1 MADKFD
7 FDLEVNPIETGPK
20 NQIKET
26 GVSADSV
33 HFSAQTPELVKAQSI
48 DTEISK
54 AKNQAPE
61 TKKPET
67 ENLETENPETEN
79 SSILSDDLI
88 NNMADSIS
96 EESLENPVLADE
108 VNEDIAVSENNAGPE
123 NTAISEK
130 HAISENDEVSE
141 DKNHIL
147 DEVLKENNYEE
158 PVEDSA
164 LVTASDST
172 SNSASEPNAE
182 PTSETTHESTTE
194 STSGSASA
202 TTHESTSDSAA
213 ESPEA
218 NVEVETPT
226 KKEKTKAQKIFLYLL
241 VALIAAGIALF
252 IYFFFFANVSAST
265 FSKIFHK
272 ISGSDIEFQQFVT
285 GDALNTKGESQI
297 QQADLRV
304 SLSRG
309 STENSAAV
317 HATLNFTMKGDNSPI
332 LLGLE
337 GILAQDGKIYLKLD
351 HLKDSLTAVLKGSG
365 KEIDSEMQKSLDDFA
380 MEIENKWQRI
390 DAEEVIAG
398 ASSAM
403 GFALPKVLQ
412 SSIAGTLSCVTQNV
426 GKTLDQQS
434 DLMAKLYRDNE
445 FANFTELNSEE
456 SARYAKLSGDLG
468 KLYRITFN
476 DNKLSR
482 FLEAANKASQNTEI
496 SKCLS
501 NAYSLAPN
509 SYEEEEQGVLKD
521 KTIKDYDKYIQEI
534 KSTANAVV
542 GIDTFTG
549 DIKGLIFATPNQKN
563 PKELDQTHAV
573 VRFKDSKK
581 KEIKTPAEST
591 PIFDSLSKILKLD
604 QFEEIM
610 KKTPLQ
616 NPLQNTTD
624 AEKLLKDANLI

>member
-20 NQIKET
+20 NQIKEA
-26 GVSADSV
+26 GVNANSMHFNAQASEPAKTQSV
-33 HFSAQTPELVKAQSI
+33 

-54 AKNQAPE
+54 
-61 TKKPET
+61 T
-67 ENLETENPETEN
+67 E
-79 SSILSDDLI
+79 SSSVLSDDLI

-96 EESLENPVLADE
+96 EESVENPILAAE
-108 VNEDIAVSENNAGPE
+108 VAEDVATSENTE
-123 NTAISEK
+123 
-130 HAISENDEVSE
+130 ISENKD
-141 DKNHIL
+141 HIL
-147 DEVLKENNYEE
+147 DEVLKENDYEE
-158 PVEDSA
+158 PTEDTTVTTSSSSA
-164 LVTASDST
+164 SSASEFVPDSASDSAYDST
-172 SNSASEPNAE
+172 HESISDSASEN
-182 PTSETTHESTTE
+182 T
-194 STSGSASA
+194 
-202 TTHESTSDSAA
+202 
-213 ESPEA
+213 EA
-218 NVEVETPT
+218 NTEAETPA
-226 KKEKTKAQKIFLYLL
+226 KKEKTKAQKIFLHLL
-241 VALIAAGIALF
+241 AALIAAGIALF
-252 IYFFFFANVSAST
+252 VYFFFFANVSAST

-272 ISGSDIEFQQFVT
+272 VSGSDIEFQQFVT

-337 GILAQDGKIYLKLD
+337 GILAEDGKIYLKLD
-351 HLKDSLTAVLKGSG
+351 HLKDSLTAVLKGSS

-390 DAEEVIAG
+390 DADEVIAG
-398 ASSAM
+398 VGSAL
-403 GFALPKVLQ
+403 GFTLPKVLQ
-412 SSIAGTLSCVTQNV
+412 NGIAGTLSCVTQNI

-434 DLMAKLYRDNE
+434 DLMAKLYRDNQ
-445 FANFTELNSEE
+445 FANFTELSSEE
-456 SARYAKLSGDLG
+456 SVSYAKLSGDLG

-521 KTIKDYDKYIQEI
+521 KTIKDYDKYVQEI

-549 DIKGLIFATPNQKN
+549 DIKGLIFATPNQNN

-616 NPLQNTTD
+616 NPLQGTTD

>member
-20 NQIKET
+20 NQNKET
-26 GVSADSV
+26 GVSANSV
-33 HFSAQTPELVKAQSI
+33 HFNAQASEPAKTQSV
-48 DTEISK
+48 DTEIPK
-54 AKNQAPE
+54 
-61 TKKPET
+61 T
-67 ENLETENPETEN
+67 E
-79 SSILSDDLI
+79 SSSVLSDDLI

-96 EESLENPVLADE
+96 EESVENPILAAE
-108 VNEDIAVSENNAGPE
+108 VTEDIAASGNFAASENFEDSEKVAASESVEDSEGIEASEKIEASKNTDTSE
-123 NTAISEK
+123 NTE
-130 HAISENDEVSE
+130 ISENKD
-141 DKNHIL
+141 HIL

-158 PVEDSA
+158 PTEDIATTASSSSAFSASEFVPDSA
-164 LVTASDST
+164 SDSASDST
-172 SNSASEPNAE
+172 HESISDSASEN
-182 PTSETTHESTTE
+182 T
-194 STSGSASA
+194 
-202 TTHESTSDSAA
+202 
-213 ESPEA
+213 EA
-218 NVEVETPT
+218 NTEAEAPA
-226 KKEKTKAQKIFLYLL
+226 KKEKTKAQKIFLHLL
-241 VALIAAGIALF
+241 AALVAAGIALF
-252 IYFFFFANVSAST
+252 VYFFFFANVSAST

-272 ISGSDIEFQQFVT
+272 VSGSDIEFQQFIT
-285 GDALNTKGESQI
+285 GDSLNTKGESQI

-337 GILAQDGKIYLKLD
+337 GILAEDGKIYLKLD

-398 ASSAM
+398 FSGAL
-403 GFALPKVLQ
+403 GFTLPKVLQ
-412 SSIAGTLSCVTQNV
+412 NGIAGTLSCVTQNI
-426 GKTLDQQS
+426 GKTHNQQS
-434 DLMAKLYRDNE
+434 ELMTKLYRDNE

-456 SARYAKLSGDLG
+456 SASYAKLSGDLG

-534 KSTANAVV
+534 KSTVNIFV

-549 DIKGLIFATPNQKN
+549 DIKGLIFATPGQKN
-563 PKELDQTHAV
+563 SKELDQTYAV

-591 PIFDSLSKILKLD
+591 PIFDSLGKILKLD
-604 QFEEIM
+604 QFEEIL

-616 NPLQNTTD
+616 NPLQGTTD

>member
-20 NQIKET
+20 NQNKET
-26 GVSADSV
+26 GVSANSV
-33 HFSAQTPELVKAQSI
+33 HFNAQTSEPAKTQSV

-54 AKNQAPE
+54 
-61 TKKPET
+61 T
-67 ENLETENPETEN
+67 E
-79 SSILSDDLI
+79 SSSVLSDDLI

-96 EESLENPVLADE
+96 EESSENPILAAE
-108 VNEDIAVSENNAGPE
+108 IAEDIAASENAAASESVEDSEGIEASEKIEASKNTDTSE
-123 NTAISEK
+123 NTE
-130 HAISENDEVSE
+130 ISENKD
-141 DKNHIL
+141 HIL

-158 PVEDSA
+158 STEDTTVTTSSSSVFSA
-164 LVTASDST
+164 SEFVPDSASDSASDSPHE
-172 SNSASEPNAE
+172 SNSDTASEN
-182 PTSETTHESTTE
+182 T
-194 STSGSASA
+194 
-202 TTHESTSDSAA
+202 
-213 ESPEA
+213 EA
-218 NVEVETPT
+218 NTEVETPA
-226 KKEKTKAQKIFLYLL
+226 KKEKTKAQKIFLHLL
-241 VALIAAGIALF
+241 AVLVAAGIALF
-252 IYFFFFANVSAST
+252 VYFFFFANVSAST

-272 ISGSDIEFQQFVT
+272 VSGSDIEFQQFIT

-398 ASSAM
+398 FSGAL
-403 GFALPKVLQ
+403 GFTLPKVLQ
-412 SSIAGTLSCVTQNV
+412 NSIAGTLSCVTQNI

-434 DLMAKLYRDNE
+434 DLMAKLYRDNQ
-445 FANFTELNSEE
+445 FVNFTELSSEE
-456 SARYAKLSGDLG
+456 SASYAKLSGDLG

-521 KTIKDYDKYIQEI
+521 KTIKDYDKYVQEI

-549 DIKGLIFATPNQKN
+549 DIKGLIFATPNQNN

-616 NPLQNTTD
+616 NPLQGTTD
-624 AEKLLKDANLI
+624 AEKLLKSANLI

>member
-26 GVSADSV
+26 GVSANSV
-33 HFSAQTPELVKAQSI
+33 HFSAQVPES
-48 DTEISK
+48 TE
-54 AKNQAPE
+54 
-61 TKKPET
+61 KPNLNT
-67 ENLETENPETEN
+67 EKLETEN
-79 SSILSDDLI
+79 SSVLSDDLI

-96 EESLENPVLADE
+96 KKSSENPILAAE
-108 VNEDIAVSENNAGPE
+108 VAEDFTASENVEDSEVIKDSGKTNTSE
-123 NTAISEK
+123 NTEI
-130 HAISENDEVSE
+130 SE
-141 DKNHIL
+141 DKDHIL

-158 PVEDSA
+158 LVEDSA
-164 LVTASDST
+164 PVAV
-172 SNSASEPNAE
+172 SEFV
-182 PTSETTHESTTE
+182 SEKL
-194 STSGSASA
+194 SG
-202 TTHESTSDSAA
+202 STSDSASA
-213 ESPEA
+213 FTPSSASDSASDSTHESISDSASENTEA
-218 NVEVETPT
+218 NTEAETPA
-226 KKEKTKAQKIFLYLL
+226 KKEKTKAQKIFLHLL
-241 VALIAAGIALF
+241 AVLVAAGIALF
-252 IYFFFFANVSAST
+252 VYFFFFANVSAST

-272 ISGSDIEFQQFVT
+272 VSGSDIEFQQFVT

-398 ASSAM
+398 FSSAL
-403 GFALPKVLQ
+403 GFTLPKVLQ
-412 SSIAGTLSCVTQNV
+412 NGIAGTLSCVTQNI
-426 GKTLDQQS
+426 GKTHNQQS
-434 DLMAKLYRDNE
+434 ELMAKLYRDNE
-445 FANFTELNSEE
+445 FANFTELSSEE
-456 SARYAKLSGDLG
+456 SASYAKLSGDLG

-521 KTIKDYDKYIQEI
+521 KTIKDYDKYVQEI

-563 PKELDQTHAV
+563 SKELDQTHAV

-604 QFEEIM
+604 QFEEIL

-616 NPLQNTTD
+616 NPLQGTTD

>member
-20 NQIKET
+20 NQNKET
-26 GVSADSV
+26 GVSANSV
-33 HFSAQTPELVKAQSI
+33 HFNAQTSEPAKTQSV

-54 AKNQAPE
+54 
-61 TKKPET
+61 T
-67 ENLETENPETEN
+67 E
-79 SSILSDDLI
+79 SSSVLSDDLI

-96 EESLENPVLADE
+96 EESVENPILAAE
-108 VNEDIAVSENNAGPE
+108 
-123 NTAISEK
+123 
-130 HAISENDEVSE
+130 ISENKD
-141 DKNHIL
+141 HIL

-164 LVTASDST
+164 LDAISDST
-172 SNSASEPNAE
+172 SERPSG
-182 PTSETTHESTTE
+182 
-194 STSGSASA
+194 STSD
-202 TTHESTSDSAA
+202 STSDSASDSA
-213 ESPEA
+213 SDSTHESISDSASENTEA
-218 NVEVETPT
+218 NAEAETPA
-226 KKEKTKAQKIFLYLL
+226 KKEKTKAQKIFLHLL
-241 VALIAAGIALF
+241 AALVAAGIALF
-252 IYFFFFANVSAST
+252 VYFFFFANVSAST

-272 ISGSDIEFQQFVT
+272 VSGSDIEFQQFIT
-285 GDALNTKGESQI
+285 GDSLNTKGESQI

-337 GILAQDGKIYLKLD
+337 GILAEDGKIYFKLD

-365 KEIDSEMQKSLDDFA
+365 KEINSEMQKSLDDFA

-398 ASSAM
+398 VSSTL
-403 GFALPKVLQ
+403 GFTLPKVLQ
-412 SSIAGTLSCVTQNV
+412 NGIAGTLSCVTQNI
-426 GKTLDQQS
+426 GKTHNQQS
-434 DLMAKLYRDNE
+434 EFMTKLYRDNE

-456 SARYAKLSGDLG
+456 SASYVKLSSDLG
-468 KLYRITFN
+468 KLYRVTFN

-482 FLEAANKASQNTEI
+482 FLEATNKASQNTEI

-534 KSTANAVV
+534 KSTVNIFV

-563 PKELDQTHAV
+563 SKELDQTHAV
-573 VRFKDSKK
+573 MRFKDSKK
-581 KEIKTPAEST
+581 KEIKVPAEST
-591 PIFDSLSKILKLD
+591 PILNSLSKILKLD

-616 NPLQNTTD
+616 NPLQSTTD

>member
-20 NQIKET
+20 NQNKET
-26 GVSADSV
+26 GVSANSV
-33 HFSAQTPELVKAQSI
+33 HFNTQASEPAKTQGLS
-48 DTEISK
+48 TE
-54 AKNQAPE
+54 A
-61 TKKPET
+61 
-67 ENLETENPETEN
+67 LETENSN
-79 SSILSDDLI
+79 VLSDDLI

-96 EESLENPVLADE
+96 DESSENPVLADE
-108 VNEDIAVSENNAGPE
+108 VAEDIAASKNIAESENVE
-123 NTAISEK
+123 DSEK
-130 HAISENDEVSE
+130 VAASEGIESSGKTDAAESTEMSE
-141 DKNHIL
+141 KKDHIL
-147 DEVLKENNYEE
+147 DEVLRENSYEE
-158 PVEDSA
+158 PVEDTTTTASSSSA
-164 LVTASDST
+164 SSASEFIPDSASDSASDST
-172 SNSASEPNAE
+172 HESNSDPDSENAE
-182 PTSETTHESTTE
+182 
-194 STSGSASA
+194 
-202 TTHESTSDSAA
+202 
-213 ESPEA
+213 A
-218 NVEVETPT
+218 NTEVETPA
-226 KKEKTKAQKIFLYLL
+226 KKEKTKVQKFFLSILA
-241 VALIAAGIALF
+241 ALIAAGIALF

-272 ISGSDIEFQQFVT
+272 VSGSDIEFQQFVT
-285 GDALNTKGESQI
+285 GDALNTKGKSQI
-297 QQADLRV
+297 QQADIRV

-380 MEIENKWQRI
+380 IEIENKWQRI

-398 ASSAM
+398 VGSAM

-445 FANFTELNSEE
+445 FANFTELSSEE
-456 SARYAKLSGDLG
+456 SASYAKLSGNLG

-501 NAYSLAPN
+501 NAYALSPS

-604 QFEEIM
+604 QFEEIL

-616 NPLQNTTD
+616 NPLQGTTD

>member
-1 MADKFD
+1 MRKGSMADKFD

-20 NQIKET
+20 NQNKET
-26 GVSADSV
+26 GVSANSV
-33 HFSAQTPELVKAQSI
+33 HFNAQTSEPAKTQSV

-54 AKNQAPE
+54 
-61 TKKPET
+61 T
-67 ENLETENPETEN
+67 E
-79 SSILSDDLI
+79 SSSVLSDDLI

-96 EESLENPVLADE
+96 EESVENPILAAE
-108 VNEDIAVSENNAGPE
+108 ITEDVAASENIE
-123 NTAISEK
+123 DSESIEASGK
-130 HAISENDEVSE
+130 TDTSESAETSENKD
-141 DKNHIL
+141 HIL

-164 LVTASDST
+164 PVAISESASGSIFNFVSEPNT
-172 SNSASEPNAE
+172 ESASE
-182 PTSETTHESTTE
+182 STP
-194 STSGSASA
+194 
-202 TTHESTSDSAA
+202 ESTSDSAS
-213 ESPEA
+213 ENSEA
-218 NVEVETPT
+218 NTEVETPA
-226 KKEKTKAQKIFLYLL
+226 KKEKTKAQKIFLRLL
-241 VALIAAGIALF
+241 AALIAAGIALF

-272 ISGSDIEFQQFVT
+272 VSGSDIEFQQFVT
-285 GDALNTKGESQI
+285 GDALNTEDESQI
-297 QQADLRV
+297 QQAELRV

-398 ASSAM
+398 VGSAL
-403 GFALPKVLQ
+403 GFTLPKVLQ
-412 SSIAGTLSCVTQNV
+412 NGIAGTLSCVTQNI

-434 DLMAKLYRDNE
+434 DLMAKIYRDNE

-456 SARYAKLSGDLG
+456 SASYAKLSGDLG
-468 KLYRITFN
+468 KLYRVTFN

-482 FLEAANKASQNTEI
+482 FLEAANKSSQNTEI

-509 SYEEEEQGVLKD
+509 SYEEEDQGVLKD

-534 KSTANAVV
+534 KETANAVV

-573 VRFKDSKK
+573 VRFKDAKK

-616 NPLQNTTD
+616 NPLQGTTD

>member
-20 NQIKET
+20 NQTKEA
-26 GVSADSV
+26 GISANSV
-33 HFSAQTPELVKAQSI
+33 HLSAQTTEPVKAQSV

-54 AKNQAPE
+54 
-61 TKKPET
+61 T
-67 ENLETENPETEN
+67 E
-79 SSILSDDLI
+79 SSSVLSDDLI
-88 NNMADSIS
+88 NSMADSIS
-96 EESLENPVLADE
+96 EESSENPILAAE
-108 VNEDIAVSENNAGPE
+108 ITEDVAVSENVEGAENVEGTEGIEASEKNEASGKIEASE
-123 NTAISEK
+123 NTDTSKNTE
-130 HAISENDEVSE
+130 ISENKD
-141 DKNHIL
+141 HIL
-147 DEVLKENNYEE
+147 DEVLKEDNYEE
-158 PVEDSA
+158 PTEETV
-164 LVTASDST
+164 VTAGFESISGSTPEAAST
-172 SNSASEPNAE
+172 SEA
-182 PTSETTHESTTE
+182 TYE
-194 STSGSASA
+194 STSESASG
-202 TTHESTSDSAA
+202 TTPESSSDSIT
-213 ESPEA
+213 ENPEENTEA
-218 NVEVETPT
+218 DTPT
-226 KKEKTKAQKIFLYLL
+226 KKEKTKAQKIFLHLL
-241 VALIAAGIALF
+241 ATLIAAGIALF

-272 ISGSDIEFQQFVT
+272 VSGSDIEFQQFVT
-285 GDALNTKGESQI
+285 GDSLNTKGESQI

-365 KEIDSEMQKSLDDFA
+365 KEIDPEMQKSLDDFA

-390 DAEEVIAG
+390 DADEVIAG
-398 ASSAM
+398 VGSAL
-403 GFALPKVLQ
+403 GFTLPKVLQ
-412 SSIAGTLSCVTQNV
+412 NSIAGTLSCVTQNI

-434 DLMAKLYRDNE
+434 DLMAKLYRDNQ
-445 FANFTELNSEE
+445 FVNFTELSSEE
-456 SARYAKLSGDLG
+456 SVSYAKLSGDLG

-534 KSTANAVV
+534 KSTVNIFV

-549 DIKGLIFATPNQKN
+549 DIKGLIFTTPNQKN
-563 PKELDQTHAV
+563 SKELDQTHAV
-573 VRFKDSKK
+573 MRFKDSKK

-616 NPLQNTTD
+616 NPLQGTTD

>member
-20 NQIKET
+20 NQNKET
-26 GVSADSV
+26 GVSANSV
-33 HFSAQTPELVKAQSI
+33 HFNAQASESAKTQSV
-48 DTEISK
+48 DTEIPK
-54 AKNQAPE
+54 
-61 TKKPET
+61 T
-67 ENLETENPETEN
+67 E
-79 SSILSDDLI
+79 SSSVLSDDLI

-96 EESLENPVLADE
+96 EESVENPILAAE
-108 VNEDIAVSENNAGPE
+108 ITEDVAASENIE
-123 NTAISEK
+123 DSESIEASGK
-130 HAISENDEVSE
+130 TDTSESAETSENKD
-141 DKNHIL
+141 HIL

-164 LVTASDST
+164 PVAISESASGSIFNFVSEPNT
-172 SNSASEPNAE
+172 ESASE
-182 PTSETTHESTTE
+182 STP
-194 STSGSASA
+194 
-202 TTHESTSDSAA
+202 ESTSDSAS
-213 ESPEA
+213 ENSEA
-218 NVEVETPT
+218 NTEVETPA
-226 KKEKTKAQKIFLYLL
+226 KKEKTKAQKIFLRLL
-241 VALIAAGIALF
+241 AALIAAGIALF

-272 ISGSDIEFQQFVT
+272 VSGSDIEFQQFVT
-285 GDALNTKGESQI
+285 GDSLNTKGESQI

-390 DAEEVIAG
+390 DADEVIAG
-398 ASSAM
+398 VGSTL
-403 GFALPKVLQ
+403 GFTLPKVLQ
-412 SSIAGTLSCVTQNV
+412 NGIAGTLSCVTQNI

-456 SARYAKLSGDLG
+456 SVSYAKLSGDLG

-509 SYEEEEQGVLKD
+509 SYEEEEQGVLRD

-616 NPLQNTTD
+616 SPLQNTTD
-624 AEKLLKDANLI
+624 TEKLLKGANLFY

>member
-20 NQIKET
+20 NQNKET
-26 GVSADSV
+26 GVSANSV
-33 HFSAQTPELVKAQSI
+33 HFNIQASEPAKTQGLS
-48 DTEISK
+48 TE
-54 AKNQAPE
+54 ALG
-61 TKKPET
+61 T
-67 ENLETENPETEN
+67 EKSNV
-79 SSILSDDLI
+79 LSDDLI
-88 NNMADSIS
+88 NNMADSIA

-108 VNEDIAVSENNAGPE
+108 VNEDIAVFENNAGSE

-164 LVTASDST
+164 SVTVSDST

-182 PTSETTHESTTE
+182 PTSETTHESATE
-194 STSGSASA
+194 SN
-202 TTHESTSDSAA
+202 SDSAS
-213 ESPEA
+213 ENSEA
-218 NVEVETPT
+218 NAEVETPA
-226 KKEKTKAQKIFLYLL
+226 KKEKTKAQKIFLHLL
-241 VALIAAGIALF
+241 AALIAAGIALF

-272 ISGSDIEFQQFVT
+272 VSGSDIEFQQFIT
-285 GDALNTKGESQI
+285 GDSLNTKGESQI

-337 GILAQDGKIYLKLD
+337 GILAEDGKIYLKLD

-390 DAEEVIAG
+390 DADEVIAG
-398 ASSAM
+398 VSSTL
-403 GFALPKVLQ
+403 GFTLPKVLQ
-412 SSIAGTLSCVTQNV
+412 SSIAGTLSCVTQNI
-426 GKTLDQQS
+426 GKTHNQQS

-445 FANFTELNSEE
+445 FANFTELSSEE
-456 SARYAKLSGDLG
+456 SASYAKLSGDLG
-468 KLYRITFN
+468 KLYRVTFN

-534 KSTANAVV
+534 KSTVNVFV

-549 DIKGLIFATPNQKN
+549 DIKGLIFTTPGQKN
-563 PKELDQTHAV
+563 SKELDQTHAV
-573 VRFKDSKK
+573 MRFKDSKK
-581 KEIKTPAEST
+581 KEIKVPAEST

-624 AEKLLKDANLI
+624 AEKLLKSANLI

>member
-20 NQIKET
+20 NQTKEA
-26 GVSADSV
+26 GISANSV
-33 HFSAQTPELVKAQSI
+33 HLSAQTTEPVKAQSV

-54 AKNQAPE
+54 
-61 TKKPET
+61 T
-67 ENLETENPETEN
+67 E
-79 SSILSDDLI
+79 SSSVLSDDLI
-88 NNMADSIS
+88 NSMADSIS
-96 EESLENPVLADE
+96 EESSENPILAAE
-108 VNEDIAVSENNAGPE
+108 ITEDVAVSENVEGAENVEGTEGIEASEKNEASGKIEASE
-123 NTAISEK
+123 NTDTSKNTE
-130 HAISENDEVSE
+130 ISENKD
-141 DKNHIL
+141 HIL
-147 DEVLKENNYEE
+147 DEVLKEDNYEE
-158 PVEDSA
+158 PTEETV
-164 LVTASDST
+164 VTAGFESISGST
-172 SNSASEPNAE
+172 PEAAS
-182 PTSETTHESTTE
+182 TSETTYE
-194 STSGSASA
+194 STSESASG
-202 TTHESTSDSAA
+202 TTPESSSDSIT
-213 ESPEA
+213 ENPEENTEA
-218 NVEVETPT
+218 DTPT
-226 KKEKTKAQKIFLYLL
+226 KKEKTKAQKIFLHLL
-241 VALIAAGIALF
+241 ATLIAAGIALF
-252 IYFFFFANVSAST
+252 IYFFFFANVSAGT

-285 GDALNTKGESQI
+285 GDALNTEDESQI
-297 QQADLRV
+297 QQAELRV

-398 ASSAM
+398 VGSAL
-403 GFALPKVLQ
+403 GFTLPKVLQ
-412 SSIAGTLSCVTQNV
+412 NGIAGTLSCVTQNI

-434 DLMAKLYRDNE
+434 DLMAKIYRDNE
-445 FANFTELNSEE
+445 FANFTELSKEE
-456 SARYAKLSGDLG
+456 SVSYAKLSGDLG

-521 KTIKDYDKYIQEI
+521 KTIKDYDKYVQEI

-573 VRFKDSKK
+573 VRFKDAKK

-616 NPLQNTTD
+616 NPLQGTTD

>member
-20 NQIKET
+20 NQIKES
-26 GVSADSV
+26 GVSANSV
-33 HFSAQTPELVKAQSI
+33 HFSTQTAESAKTQSV

-54 AKNQAPE
+54 
-61 TKKPET
+61 
-67 ENLETENPETEN
+67 TEN

-96 EESLENPVLADE
+96 EESVENPIL
-108 VNEDIAVSENNAGPE
+108 
-123 NTAISEK
+123 TAE
-130 HAISENDEVSE
+130 ISENKD
-141 DKNHIL
+141 HIF
-147 DEVLKENNYEE
+147 DEVLRENNYEE

-164 LVTASDST
+164 LDAISDST
-172 SNSASEPNAE
+172 SEGL
-182 PTSETTHESTTE
+182 
-194 STSGSASA
+194 SGSISD
-202 TTHESTSDSAA
+202 STSDSASDSA
-213 ESPEA
+213 SDSTHESNYDSASENTEA
-218 NVEVETPT
+218 NAEVETPA
-226 KKEKTKAQKIFLYLL
+226 KKEKTKAQKIFLHLL
-241 VALIAAGIALF
+241 AALIAAGVALF

-285 GDALNTKGESQI
+285 GDALNTKGESKI

-390 DAEEVIAG
+390 DAEEVVAG
-398 ASSAM
+398 VGSAL
-403 GFALPKVLQ
+403 GFTLPKVLQ
-412 SSIAGTLSCVTQNV
+412 NGIAGTLSCVTQNI

-434 DLMAKLYRDNE
+434 DIMAKLYRDNE
-445 FANFTELNSEE
+445 FANFTELSKEE
-456 SARYAKLSGDLG
+456 SVSYAKFSGDLG

-534 KSTANAVV
+534 KSTVNVFV

-549 DIKGLIFATPNQKN
+549 DIKGLIFATPSQKN
-563 PKELDQTHAV
+563 SKELDQTHAV

>member
-26 GVSADSV
+26 GVSANSV
-33 HFSAQTPELVKAQSI
+33 HFSTQTTESAKTQSV

-54 AKNQAPE
+54 
-61 TKKPET
+61 T
-67 ENLETENPETEN
+67 E
-79 SSILSDDLI
+79 SSSVLSDDLI

-96 EESLENPVLADE
+96 EESSENSILAAE
-108 VNEDIAVSENNAGPE
+108 VAEDIEDSENIA
-123 NTAISEK
+123 A
-130 HAISENDEVSE
+130 SENVEDSENIAAPESIEVSE
-141 DKNHIL
+141 KTDTSENTEISEDKDHIL

-164 LVTASDST
+164 PVTISDSVSERLSGSTSYSAAEFAPSSASDS
-172 SNSASEPNAE
+172 SPDS
-182 PTSETTHESTTE
+182 
-194 STSGSASA
+194 
-202 TTHESTSDSAA
+202 THESTSDSAS
-213 ESPEA
+213 ENTEA
-218 NVEVETPT
+218 DTDVETPA
-226 KKEKTKAQKIFLYLL
+226 KKEKTKTQKILL
-241 VALIAAGIALF
+241 RLLAALIAAGVALF

-272 ISGSDIEFQQFVT
+272 VSGSDIEFQQFVT
-285 GDALNTKGESQI
+285 GDTLNTKGESQI

-337 GILAQDGKIYLKLD
+337 GILAEDGKIYLKLD
-351 HLKDSLTAVLKGSG
+351 HLKDSLTAVLKGSS

-398 ASSAM
+398 VGSTL
-403 GFALPKVLQ
+403 GFTLPKVLQ
-412 SSIAGTLSCVTQNV
+412 NGIAGTLSCVTQNI

-434 DLMAKLYRDNE
+434 DLMAKLYRENE
-445 FANFTELNSEE
+445 FANFTELSSEE
-456 SARYAKLSGDLG
+456 SASYAKLSGDLG

-549 DIKGLIFATPNQKN
+549 DIKGLIFATPSQKN
-563 PKELDQTHAV
+563 SKELDRTHAV

-581 KEIKTPAEST
+581 KEIKVPAEST

-624 AEKLLKDANLI
+624 AEKLLKNANLI

>member
-1 MADKFD
+1 MSKLNLITRKGSMADKFD

-26 GVSADSV
+26 GVSANSV
-33 HFSAQTPELVKAQSI
+33 HFSAQTTESVKAQSV

-54 AKNQAPE
+54 
-61 TKKPET
+61 T
-67 ENLETENPETEN
+67 E
-79 SSILSDDLI
+79 SSSVLSDDLI

-96 EESLENPVLADE
+96 EESVENPILAAE
-108 VNEDIAVSENNAGPE
+108 ITEDIVVSENVEGAEGIEVSEKIEASE
-123 NTAISEK
+123 NTDTSENTE
-130 HAISENDEVSE
+130 ISENKD
-141 DKNHIL
+141 HIL

-158 PVEDSA
+158 PVEDPAPVAISDSA
-164 LVTASDST
+164 SESISNSNSDFTPGSASDSASDST
-172 SNSASEPNAE
+172 HESNSDPASED
-182 PTSETTHESTTE
+182 T
-194 STSGSASA
+194 
-202 TTHESTSDSAA
+202 
-213 ESPEA
+213 EA
-218 NVEVETPT
+218 NAEVETPV
-226 KKEKTKAQKIFLYLL
+226 KKEKTKAQKIFLHLL
-241 VALIAAGIALF
+241 AALIAAGIALF

-272 ISGSDIEFQQFVT
+272 VSGSDIEFQQFVT

-351 HLKDSLTAVLKGSG
+351 HLKDSLTAVLKGSR

-380 MEIENKWQRI
+380 IEIENKWQRI

-445 FANFTELNSEE
+445 FANFTELSSEE
-456 SARYAKLSGDLG
+456 SASYAKLSGDLG

-482 FLEAANKASQNTEI
+482 FLEATNKASQNTEI

-501 NAYSLAPN
+501 NAYALSPN

-534 KSTANAVV
+534 KETANAVV

-549 DIKGLIFATPNQKN
+549 DIKGLIFATPSQKN
-563 PKELDQTHAV
+563 SKELDQTHAV

-591 PIFDSLSKILKLD
+591 PIFDSLSKILKFD

-624 AEKLLKDANLI
+624 AEKLLKGANLI

>member
-20 NQIKET
+20 NQTKEA
-26 GVSADSV
+26 GISANSV
-33 HFSAQTPELVKAQSI
+33 HLSAQTTEPVKAQSV

-54 AKNQAPE
+54 
-61 TKKPET
+61 T
-67 ENLETENPETEN
+67 E
-79 SSILSDDLI
+79 SSSVLSDDLI
-88 NNMADSIS
+88 NSMADSIS
-96 EESLENPVLADE
+96 EESSENPILAAE
-108 VNEDIAVSENNAGPE
+108 VTEDIAASGNFAASENFE
-123 NTAISEK
+123 DSEK
-130 HAISENDEVSE
+130 VAASEGIEVFGKIEVSE
-141 DKNHIL
+141 DIEASEKTNTSENAEISEDKDYIL

-158 PVEDSA
+158 SVEDPAPVAISEPA
-164 LVTASDST
+164 SEGVSEFASSSASDPASKTT
-172 SNSASEPNAE
+172 S
-182 PTSETTHESTTE
+182 ESTTE
-194 STSGSASA
+194 SKPDSASENA
-202 TTHESTSDSAA
+202 
-213 ESPEA
+213 EA
-218 NVEVETPT
+218 NAKVETPA
-226 KKEKTKAQKIFLYLL
+226 KKEKTKAQKIFLHLL
-241 VALIAAGIALF
+241 AALIAAGIALF

-272 ISGSDIEFQQFVT
+272 VSGSDIEFQQFVT

-390 DAEEVIAG
+390 DAEEIIAG
-398 ASSAM
+398 VGSAL
-403 GFALPKVLQ
+403 GFTLPKVLQ
-412 SSIAGTLSCVTQNV
+412 NGIADTLSCVTQNI

-445 FANFTELNSEE
+445 FANFTELSSEE
-456 SARYAKLSGDLG
+456 SASYAKLSGGLG

-521 KTIKDYDKYIQEI
+521 KTVKDYDKYVQEI
-534 KSTANAVV
+534 KGTANAVV

-563 PKELDQTHAV
+563 LKELDQTHAV

-604 QFEEIM
+604 QFEEIL

>member
-20 NQIKET
+20 NQNKET
-26 GVSADSV
+26 GVSANSV
-33 HFSAQTPELVKAQSI
+33 HFNTQASEPAKTQGLS
-48 DTEISK
+48 TE
-54 AKNQAPE
+54 ALG
-61 TKKPET
+61 T
-67 ENLETENPETEN
+67 EKSNV
-79 SSILSDDLI
+79 LSDDLI
-88 NNMADSIS
+88 NNMADSIA

-108 VNEDIAVSENNAGPE
+108 VNEDIAVFENNAGSE

-164 LVTASDST
+164 SVTVSDST

-194 STSGSASA
+194 SNSNSASEN
-202 TTHESTSDSAA
+202 T
-213 ESPEA
+213 EA
-218 NVEVETPT
+218 NADVETPA
-226 KKEKTKAQKIFLYLL
+226 KKGKTKAQKIFLRLL
-241 VALIAAGIALF
+241 AALIAAGIALF

-265 FSKIFHK
+265 FSKIFYK
-272 ISGSDIEFQQFVT
+272 VSGSDIEFQQFVT
-285 GDALNTKGESQI
+285 GDALNTKGESKI

-380 MEIENKWQRI
+380 IEIENKWQRI

-398 ASSAM
+398 VGSAM

-445 FANFTELNSEE
+445 FANFTELSSEE
-456 SARYAKLSGDLG
+456 SASYAKLSGNLG

-501 NAYSLAPN
+501 NAYALSPS

-521 KTIKDYDKYIQEI
+521 KTIKDYDKYVQEI

-549 DIKGLIFATPNQKN
+549 DIKGLIFATPNQNN

-616 NPLQNTTD
+616 NPLQGTTD

>member
-20 NQIKET
+20 NQNKET
-26 GVSADSV
+26 GVSANSV
-33 HFSAQTPELVKAQSI
+33 HFNAQTSEPAKTQSV

-54 AKNQAPE
+54 
-61 TKKPET
+61 T
-67 ENLETENPETEN
+67 E
-79 SSILSDDLI
+79 SSSVLSDDLI

-96 EESLENPVLADE
+96 EESVENPILAAE
-108 VNEDIAVSENNAGPE
+108 
-123 NTAISEK
+123 
-130 HAISENDEVSE
+130 ISENKD
-141 DKNHIL
+141 HIL

-158 PVEDSA
+158 STEDTTVTTSSSSVFSA
-164 LVTASDST
+164 SEFVPDSASDSASDSPHE
-172 SNSASEPNAE
+172 SNSDSASEN
-182 PTSETTHESTTE
+182 T
-194 STSGSASA
+194 
-202 TTHESTSDSAA
+202 
-213 ESPEA
+213 EA
-218 NVEVETPT
+218 NAEVETPT
-226 KKEKTKAQKIFLYLL
+226 KKEKTKAQKIFLHLL
-241 VALIAAGIALF
+241 AILIAAGIALF

-272 ISGSDIEFQQFVT
+272 VSGSDIEFQQFVT
-285 GDALNTKGESQI
+285 GDTLNTKGESQI

-337 GILAQDGKIYLKLD
+337 GILAEDGKIYLKLD
-351 HLKDSLTAVLKGSG
+351 HLKDSLTAVLKSSG

-390 DAEEVIAG
+390 DADEVIAG
-398 ASSAM
+398 VGSAL
-403 GFALPKVLQ
+403 GFTLPKVLQ
-412 SSIAGTLSCVTQNV
+412 NGIAGTLSCVTQNI

-434 DLMAKLYRDNE
+434 DLMAKLYRDNQ
-445 FANFTELNSEE
+445 FANFTELSSEE
-456 SARYAKLSGDLG
+456 SVSYAKLSGDLG

-521 KTIKDYDKYIQEI
+521 KTIKDYDKYVQEI
-534 KSTANAVV
+534 KETANAVV

-563 PKELDQTHAV
+563 SKELDQTHAV

-616 NPLQNTTD
+616 SPLQNTTD

>member
-20 NQIKET
+20 NQNKET
-26 GVSADSV
+26 GVSANSV
-33 HFSAQTPELVKAQSI
+33 HFNIQASEPAKTQGLS
-48 DTEISK
+48 TE
-54 AKNQAPE
+54 ALG
-61 TKKPET
+61 T
-67 ENLETENPETEN
+67 EKSNV
-79 SSILSDDLI
+79 LSDDLI
-88 NNMADSIS
+88 NNMADSIA

-108 VNEDIAVSENNAGPE
+108 VNEDIAVFENNAGSE
-123 NTAISEK
+123 NIAASENAAASEGIDSSGK
-130 HAISENDEVSE
+130 TDTSESTEISENKD
-141 DKNHIL
+141 HIL

-158 PVEDSA
+158 PTEDTATTASSSSASSASELVPDSA
-164 LVTASDST
+164 SDSASDST
-172 SNSASEPNAE
+172 HESNSDPAFENS
-182 PTSETTHESTTE
+182 
-194 STSGSASA
+194 
-202 TTHESTSDSAA
+202 
-213 ESPEA
+213 EA
-218 NVEVETPT
+218 NTEVETPA
-226 KKEKTKAQKIFLYLL
+226 KKEKTKAQKFFLHLL
-241 VALIAAGIALF
+241 AVLVAAGIALF
-252 IYFFFFANVSAST
+252 VYFFFFANVSAST

-272 ISGSDIEFQQFVT
+272 VSGSDIEFQQFVT

-445 FANFTELNSEE
+445 FANFTELSSEE
-456 SARYAKLSGDLG
+456 SDSYAKLSSDLG

-482 FLEAANKASQNTEI
+482 FLETANKASQNTEI

-534 KSTANAVV
+534 KSTVNVFA

-563 PKELDQTHAV
+563 LKELDQTHAV

>member
-20 NQIKET
+20 NQTKEA
-26 GVSADSV
+26 GISANSV
-33 HFSAQTPELVKAQSI
+33 HLSAQTTEPVKAQSV

-54 AKNQAPE
+54 
-61 TKKPET
+61 T
-67 ENLETENPETEN
+67 E
-79 SSILSDDLI
+79 SSSVLSDDLI
-88 NNMADSIS
+88 NSMADSIS
-96 EESLENPVLADE
+96 EESSENLILAAE
-108 VNEDIAVSENNAGPE
+108 ITEDIVVSENVEGAEGIEVSEKIEASE
-123 NTAISEK
+123 NTDTSENTE
-130 HAISENDEVSE
+130 ISENKD
-141 DKNHIL
+141 HIL
-147 DEVLKENNYEE
+147 DEVLKENNYEDL
-158 PVEDSA
+158 VEDSVPVA
-164 LVTASDST
+164 VSGSVSEGVSEFTPSSASDSA
-172 SNSASEPNAE
+172 SDSIHEPNSDPASENAE
-182 PTSETTHESTTE
+182 
-194 STSGSASA
+194 A
-202 TTHESTSDSAA
+202 
-213 ESPEA
+213 
-218 NVEVETPT
+218 ETPA
-226 KKEKTKAQKIFLYLL
+226 KKEKTKAQKIFLHLL
-241 VALIAAGIALF
+241 AALIAAGIALF
-252 IYFFFFANVSAST
+252 VYFFFFANVSAST

-272 ISGSDIEFQQFVT
+272 VSGSDIEFQQFVT
-285 GDALNTKGESQI
+285 GDTLNTKGESQI

-337 GILAQDGKIYLKLD
+337 GILAEDGKIYLKLD

-365 KEIDSEMQKSLDDFA
+365 KAIDSEMQKSLDDFA

-390 DAEEVIAG
+390 DAEEVVAG
-398 ASSAM
+398 FSGAL
-403 GFALPKVLQ
+403 GFTLPKVLQ
-412 SSIAGTLSCVTQNV
+412 NGIAGTLSCVTQNI
-426 GKTLDQQS
+426 GKTHNQQS
-434 DLMAKLYRDNE
+434 ELMTKLYRDNE
-445 FANFTELNSEE
+445 FANFTELSSEE
-456 SARYAKLSGDLG
+456 SASYAKLSGDLG

-534 KSTANAVV
+534 KSTVNVFV

-549 DIKGLIFATPNQKN
+549 DIKGLIFTTPNQKN
-563 PKELDQTHAV
+563 SKELDQTHAV
-573 VRFKDSKK
+573 MRFKDSKK
-581 KEIKTPAEST
+581 KEIKVPAEST

>member
-1 MADKFD
+1 MRKGNMADKFD

-20 NQIKET
+20 NQNKET
-26 GVSADSV
+26 GVSANSV
-33 HFSAQTPELVKAQSI
+33 HFNAQASEPAKTQSV

-54 AKNQAPE
+54 
-61 TKKPET
+61 T
-67 ENLETENPETEN
+67 E
-79 SSILSDDLI
+79 SSSVLSDDLI

-96 EESLENPVLADE
+96 EESSENPILAAE
-108 VNEDIAVSENNAGPE
+108 VAEDVATSESTE
-123 NTAISEK
+123 
-130 HAISENDEVSE
+130 ISENKD
-141 DKNHIL
+141 HIL

-158 PVEDSA
+158 STEDTTVTTSSSSVFSASEFVPDSA
-164 LVTASDST
+164 PDSASDST
-172 SNSASEPNAE
+172 HESNSDSASEN
-182 PTSETTHESTTE
+182 T
-194 STSGSASA
+194 
-202 TTHESTSDSAA
+202 
-213 ESPEA
+213 EA
-218 NVEVETPT
+218 NAEVETPA
-226 KKEKTKAQKIFLYLL
+226 KKEKTKAQKIFLHLL
-241 VALIAAGIALF
+241 AILIAAGIALF

-272 ISGSDIEFQQFVT
+272 VSGSDIEFQQFVT

-365 KEIDSEMQKSLDDFA
+365 KEIDSEKQKSLDDFA

-390 DAEEVIAG
+390 DADEVIAG
-398 ASSAM
+398 VGSAL
-403 GFALPKVLQ
+403 GFTLPKVLQ
-412 SSIAGTLSCVTQNV
+412 NGIAGTLSCVTQNV

-445 FANFTELNSEE
+445 FANFTELSSEE
-456 SARYAKLSGDLG
+456 SASYAKLSGDLG

-534 KSTANAVV
+534 KSTVNIFV

-563 PKELDQTHAV
+563 SKELDQTHAV
-573 VRFKDSKK
+573 MRFKDSKK
-581 KEIKTPAEST
+581 KEIKVPAEST

-616 NPLQNTTD
+616 NPLQGTTD

>member
-20 NQIKET
+20 NQNKET
-26 GVSADSV
+26 GVSANSV
-33 HFSAQTPELVKAQSI
+33 HFNAQTSEPAKTQSV

-54 AKNQAPE
+54 
-61 TKKPET
+61 T
-67 ENLETENPETEN
+67 E
-79 SSILSDDLI
+79 SSSVLSDDLI

-96 EESLENPVLADE
+96 EESSENPILAAE
-108 VNEDIAVSENNAGPE
+108 IAEDIAASENAAASESVEDSEGIEASEKIEAPKNTDTSE
-123 NTAISEK
+123 NTE
-130 HAISENDEVSE
+130 ISENKD
-141 DKNHIL
+141 HIL

-158 PVEDSA
+158 STEDTTVTTSSSSVFSA
-164 LVTASDST
+164 SEFVPDSASDSASDSPHE
-172 SNSASEPNAE
+172 SNSDTASEN
-182 PTSETTHESTTE
+182 T
-194 STSGSASA
+194 
-202 TTHESTSDSAA
+202 
-213 ESPEA
+213 EA
-218 NVEVETPT
+218 NTEVETPA
-226 KKEKTKAQKIFLYLL
+226 KKEKTKAQKIFLHLL
-241 VALIAAGIALF
+241 AALVAAGIALF
-252 IYFFFFANVSAST
+252 VYFFFFANVSAST

-272 ISGSDIEFQQFVT
+272 VSGSDIEFQQFIT
-285 GDALNTKGESQI
+285 GDSLNTKGESQI

-304 SLSRG
+304 GLSRG

-337 GILAQDGKIYLKLD
+337 GILAEDGKIYLKLD

-390 DAEEVIAG
+390 DADEVIAG
-398 ASSAM
+398 VGSTL
-403 GFALPKVLQ
+403 GFTLPKVLQ
-412 SSIAGTLSCVTQNV
+412 NGIAGTLSCVTQNI

-456 SARYAKLSGDLG
+456 SASYAKLSGDLG

-482 FLEAANKASQNTEI
+482 FFEAANKASQNTEI

-549 DIKGLIFATPNQKN
+549 DIKGLIFATPSQKN

-616 NPLQNTTD
+616 SPLPNTTD

>member
-20 NQIKET
+20 NQIKES
-26 GVSADSV
+26 GVSANSV
-33 HFSAQTPELVKAQSI
+33 HFSTQTSESAKTQSV
-48 DTEISK
+48 DTEI
-54 AKNQAPE
+54 
-61 TKKPET
+61 
-67 ENLETENPETEN
+67 LETEKSNV
-79 SSILSDDLI
+79 LSDDLI
-88 NNMADSIS
+88 NNMADFIS
-96 EESLENPVLADE
+96 EESVENPILAAE
-108 VNEDIAVSENNAGPE
+108 ITEDVAASESVEDSEGIEASEKIEASKNTDTSENTE
-123 NTAISEK
+123 
-130 HAISENDEVSE
+130 ISENKD
-141 DKNHIL
+141 HIL

-158 PVEDSA
+158 STEDTTVTTSSSSA
-164 LVTASDST
+164 F
-172 SNSASEPNAE
+172 SASEFVPDSASD
-182 PTSETTHESTTE
+182 PASETTSESTTE
-194 STSGSASA
+194 SN
-202 TTHESTSDSAA
+202 SDSAS
-213 ESPEA
+213 EKTEA
-218 NVEVETPT
+218 DTDVETPA
-226 KKEKTKAQKIFLYLL
+226 KKEKTKAQKIFLHLL
-241 VALIAAGIALF
+241 AALIAAGIALF
-252 IYFFFFANVSAST
+252 VYFFFFANVSAST

-272 ISGSDIEFQQFVT
+272 VSGSDIEFQQFIT
-285 GDALNTKGESQI
+285 GDSLNTKGESQI

-337 GILAQDGKIYLKLD
+337 GILAEDGKIYLKLD

-365 KEIDSEMQKSLDDFA
+365 KAIDSEMQKSLDDFA

-390 DAEEVIAG
+390 DAEEVVAG
-398 ASSAM
+398 FSGAL
-403 GFALPKVLQ
+403 GFTLPKVLQ
-412 SSIAGTLSCVTQNV
+412 NGIAGTLSCVTQNI
-426 GKTLDQQS
+426 GKTHNQQS
-434 DLMAKLYRDNE
+434 ELMTKLYRDNE
-445 FANFTELNSEE
+445 FANFTELNNEE
-456 SARYAKLSGDLG
+456 SASYAKLSGDLG

-534 KSTANAVV
+534 KSTVNIFV

-563 PKELDQTHAV
+563 SKELDQTHAV
-573 VRFKDSKK
+573 MRFKDSKK
-581 KEIKTPAEST
+581 KEIKVPAEST

-616 NPLQNTTD
+616 NPLQGTTD

>member
-20 NQIKET
+20 NQNKET
-26 GVSADSV
+26 GVSANSV
-33 HFSAQTPELVKAQSI
+33 HFSAQTSEPAKTQSV

-54 AKNQAPE
+54 N
-61 TKKPET
+61 
-67 ENLETENPETEN
+67 EN
-79 SSILSDDLI
+79 SSVLSDDLI

-96 EESLENPVLADE
+96 EESSENPILAAE
-108 VNEDIAVSENNAGPE
+108 VAEDVATSESTE
-123 NTAISEK
+123 
-130 HAISENDEVSE
+130 ISENKD
-141 DKNHIL
+141 HIL

-158 PVEDSA
+158 STEDTTVTTSSSSAFSASEFVPDSA
-164 LVTASDST
+164 SDSASDST
-172 SNSASEPNAE
+172 HESISDSASENTEANAE
-182 PTSETTHESTTE
+182 
-194 STSGSASA
+194 A
-202 TTHESTSDSAA
+202 
-213 ESPEA
+213 
-218 NVEVETPT
+218 ETPA
-226 KKEKTKAQKIFLYLL
+226 KKEKTKAQKIFLHLL
-241 VALIAAGIALF
+241 AALVAAGIALF
-252 IYFFFFANVSAST
+252 VYFFFFANVSAST

-272 ISGSDIEFQQFVT
+272 VSGSDIEFQQFIT
-285 GDALNTKGESQI
+285 GDSLNTKGESQI

-337 GILAQDGKIYLKLD
+337 GILAEDGKIYLKLD

-398 ASSAM
+398 FSGAL
-403 GFALPKVLQ
+403 GFTLPKVLQ
-412 SSIAGTLSCVTQNV
+412 NSIAGTLSCVTQNI

-434 DLMAKLYRDNE
+434 DLMAKLYRDNQ
-445 FANFTELNSEE
+445 FVNFTELSSEE
-456 SARYAKLSGDLG
+456 SVSYAKLSGDLG

-521 KTIKDYDKYIQEI
+521 KTIKDYDKYVQEI
-534 KSTANAVV
+534 KSTTNAVV
-542 GIDTFTG
+542 GVDAFTG
-549 DIKGLIFATPNQKN
+549 DVKGLIFTTPGQKN
-563 PKELDQTHAV
+563 SKELDQTHAV
-573 VRFKDSKK
+573 MRFKDSKK
-581 KEIKTPAEST
+581 KEIKVPAEST

-616 NPLQNTTD
+616 NPLQSTTD

>member
-20 NQIKET
+20 NQNKET
-26 GVSADSV
+26 GVSANSV
-33 HFSAQTPELVKAQSI
+33 HFNAQTSEPAKTQSV

-54 AKNQAPE
+54 
-61 TKKPET
+61 T
-67 ENLETENPETEN
+67 E
-79 SSILSDDLI
+79 SSSVLSDDLI

-96 EESLENPVLADE
+96 EESSENPILAAE
-108 VNEDIAVSENNAGPE
+108 IAEN
-123 NTAISEK
+123 K
-130 HAISENDEVSE
+130 D
-141 DKNHIL
+141 HIL
-147 DEVLKENNYEE
+147 DEVLRENNYEE

-164 LVTASDST
+164 LDAISDST
-172 SNSASEPNAE
+172 SERLSG
-182 PTSETTHESTTE
+182 
-194 STSGSASA
+194 STSD
-202 TTHESTSDSAA
+202 STSDSASDSA
-213 ESPEA
+213 SDSTHESNSDSASENAEA
-218 NVEVETPT
+218 NTEAETPA
-226 KKEKTKAQKIFLYLL
+226 KKEKTKAQKFFLSILA
-241 VALIAAGIALF
+241 ALITAGIALF
-252 IYFFFFANVSAST
+252 VYFFFFANVSAST

-272 ISGSDIEFQQFVT
+272 VSGSDIEFQQFVT

-398 ASSAM
+398 FSSAL
-403 GFALPKVLQ
+403 GFTLPKVLQ
-412 SSIAGTLSCVTQNV
+412 NGIAGTLSCVTQNI
-426 GKTLDQQS
+426 GKTHNQQS
-434 DLMAKLYRDNE
+434 ELMTKLYRDNE
-445 FANFTELNSEE
+445 FANFTELSSEE
-456 SARYAKLSGDLG
+456 SASYAKLSGDLG

-534 KSTANAVV
+534 KSTVNIFV

-563 PKELDQTHAV
+563 SKELDQTHAV
-573 VRFKDSKK
+573 MRFKDSKK
-581 KEIKTPAEST
+581 KEIKVPAEST

>member
-20 NQIKET
+20 NQIKES
-26 GVSADSV
+26 GVSANSV
-33 HFSAQTPELVKAQSI
+33 HFNAQTSEPAKTQSV
-48 DTEISK
+48 DTEI
-54 AKNQAPE
+54 
-61 TKKPET
+61 
-67 ENLETENPETEN
+67 LETEKSNV
-79 SSILSDDLI
+79 LSDDLI

-96 EESLENPVLADE
+96 EESVENPILAAE
-108 VNEDIAVSENNAGPE
+108 VAEN
-123 NTAISEK
+123 K
-130 HAISENDEVSE
+130 D
-141 DKNHIL
+141 HIL
-147 DEVLKENNYEE
+147 DEVLRENNYEE
-158 PVEDSA
+158 PAEDSA
-164 LVTASDST
+164 LDIISDST
-172 SNSASEPNAE
+172 SEGLSD
-182 PTSETTHESTTE
+182 
-194 STSGSASA
+194 STSD
-202 TTHESTSDSAA
+202 STSDSASDSASDSIHEPNSDPASENA
-213 ESPEA
+213 EA
-218 NVEVETPT
+218 ETPA
-226 KKEKTKAQKIFLYLL
+226 KKEKTKAQKIFLHLL
-241 VALIAAGIALF
+241 AALIAAGIALF

-272 ISGSDIEFQQFVT
+272 VSGSDIEFQQFVT

-317 HATLNFTMKGDNSPI
+317 HVTLNFTMKGDNSPI

-337 GILAQDGKIYLKLD
+337 GILAEDGKIYLKLD

-398 ASSAM
+398 VSSTM
-403 GFALPKVLQ
+403 GFTLPKVLQ
-412 SSIAGTLSCVTQNV
+412 NGIAGTLSCVTQNI
-426 GKTLDQQS
+426 GKTHNQQS
-434 DLMAKLYRDNE
+434 ELMTKLYRENE

-456 SARYAKLSGDLG
+456 SASYAKLSGDLG

-534 KSTANAVV
+534 KSTVNIFV

-549 DIKGLIFATPNQKN
+549 DIKGLIFTTPSQKN
-563 PKELDQTHAV
+563 SKELDQTHAV
-573 VRFKDSKK
+573 MRFKDSKK
-581 KEIKTPAEST
+581 KEIKVPAEST

-616 NPLQNTTD
+616 NSLQGTTD

>member
-20 NQIKET
+20 NQNKET
-26 GVSADSV
+26 GVSANSV
-33 HFSAQTPELVKAQSI
+33 HFNAQTSEPAKTQSV

-54 AKNQAPE
+54 
-61 TKKPET
+61 T
-67 ENLETENPETEN
+67 E
-79 SSILSDDLI
+79 SSSVLSDDLI

-96 EESLENPVLADE
+96 EESVENPILAAE
-108 VNEDIAVSENNAGPE
+108 
-123 NTAISEK
+123 
-130 HAISENDEVSE
+130 ISENKD
-141 DKNHIL
+141 HIL

-158 PVEDSA
+158 STEDTTVTTSSSSASSASEFVPDSA
-164 LVTASDST
+164 SDSASDST
-172 SNSASEPNAE
+172 HESNSDPASENAE
-182 PTSETTHESTTE
+182 
-194 STSGSASA
+194 AN
-202 TTHESTSDSAA
+202 A
-213 ESPEA
+213 E
-218 NVEVETPT
+218 VVTPA
-226 KKEKTKAQKIFLYLL
+226 KKEKTKAQKFFLSILAAL
-241 VALIAAGIALF
+241 VAAGIALF

-272 ISGSDIEFQQFVT
+272 VSGSDIEFQQFVT

-337 GILAQDGKIYLKLD
+337 GILAEDGKIYLKLD

-412 SSIAGTLSCVTQNV
+412 SSIAGTLSCVTQNI
-426 GKTLDQQS
+426 GKTHNQQS
-434 DLMAKLYRDNE
+434 DLMTKLYRDNE
-445 FANFTELNSEE
+445 FANFTELSSEE
-456 SARYAKLSGDLG
+456 SASYAKLSGDLG
-468 KLYRITFN
+468 KLYRIIFN

-521 KTIKDYDKYIQEI
+521 KTIKDYDKYIQEV
-534 KSTANAVV
+534 KSTVNIFV

-563 PKELDQTHAV
+563 SKELDQTHAV
-573 VRFKDSKK
+573 MRFKDSKK
-581 KEIKTPAEST
+581 KEIKVPAEST

>member
-20 NQIKET
+20 NQNKET
-26 GVSADSV
+26 GVSANSV
-33 HFSAQTPELVKAQSI
+33 HFNAQTSEPAKTQSV
-48 DTEISK
+48 DTEIPK
-54 AKNQAPE
+54 
-61 TKKPET
+61 T
-67 ENLETENPETEN
+67 E
-79 SSILSDDLI
+79 SSSVLSDDLI

-96 EESLENPVLADE
+96 EASSENPILAAE
-108 VNEDIAVSENNAGPE
+108 IAEDIAASENAAASESVEDSEGIEASEKIEASKNTDTSE
-123 NTAISEK
+123 NTE
-130 HAISENDEVSE
+130 ISENKD
-141 DKNHIL
+141 HIL

-158 PVEDSA
+158 PAEDSA
-164 LVTASDST
+164 LDTIPDSTSERLSGPTSDPTSDSASDSASDST
-172 SNSASEPNAE
+172 HESNSDSASEN
-182 PTSETTHESTTE
+182 T
-194 STSGSASA
+194 
-202 TTHESTSDSAA
+202 
-213 ESPEA
+213 EA
-218 NVEVETPT
+218 NTEAETPA
-226 KKEKTKAQKIFLYLL
+226 KKEKTKAQKIFLHLL
-241 VALIAAGIALF
+241 AALIAAGVALF
-252 IYFFFFANVSAST
+252 IYFFLFANVSAST

-272 ISGSDIEFQQFVT
+272 VSGSDIEFQQFVT

-337 GILAQDGKIYLKLD
+337 GILAEDGKIYLKLD

-398 ASSAM
+398 VSSTM
-403 GFALPKVLQ
+403 GFTLPKVLQ
-412 SSIAGTLSCVTQNV
+412 NGIAGTLSCVTQNI

-445 FANFTELNSEE
+445 FANFTELSSEE
-456 SARYAKLSGDLG
+456 SASYAKLSGDLG

-482 FLEAANKASQNTEI
+482 FFEAANKASQNTEI

-521 KTIKDYDKYIQEI
+521 KTIKDYDKYVQEI

-549 DIKGLIFATPNQKN
+549 DIKGLIFATPSQKN
-563 PKELDQTHAV
+563 SKELDQTHAV

-604 QFEEIM
+604 QFEEIL
-610 KKTPLQ
+610 KKTQLQ
-616 NPLQNTTD
+616 NPLQGTTD
-624 AEKLLKDANLI
+624 AEKLLKGANLI

>member
-20 NQIKET
+20 NQSKET
-26 GVSADSV
+26 GVSANSV
-33 HFSAQTPELVKAQSI
+33 HFNAQTSESAKTQSV

-54 AKNQAPE
+54 
-61 TKKPET
+61 T
-67 ENLETENPETEN
+67 E
-79 SSILSDDLI
+79 SSSVLSDDLI
-88 NNMADSIS
+88 NHMADSIS
-96 EESLENPVLADE
+96 EESVENPILAAE
-108 VNEDIAVSENNAGPE
+108 ITEDIV
-123 NTAISEK
+123 
-130 HAISENDEVSE
+130 ISENVEGAEDIKASE
-141 DKNHIL
+141 KIEASENTEISENKDHIL

-164 LVTASDST
+164 PIVISDSASESISDPTSDSASDSASDST
-172 SNSASEPNAE
+172 HESNSDSASEN
-182 PTSETTHESTTE
+182 T
-194 STSGSASA
+194 
-202 TTHESTSDSAA
+202 
-213 ESPEA
+213 EA
-218 NVEVETPT
+218 NTEVETPA
-226 KKEKTKAQKIFLYLL
+226 KKEKTKAQKFFLSILA
-241 VALIAAGIALF
+241 ALIAAGIALF

-272 ISGSDIEFQQFVT
+272 VSGSDIEFQQFVT

-309 STENSAAV
+309 STENSVAV

-337 GILAQDGKIYLKLD
+337 GILAEDGKIYLKLD

-398 ASSAM
+398 VSSAM

-412 SSIAGTLSCVTQNV
+412 SSIAGTLSCVTQNI
-426 GKTLDQQS
+426 GKTHNQQS
-434 DLMAKLYRDNE
+434 DLMAKLYSDNE
-445 FANFTELNSEE
+445 FANFTELSSEE
-456 SARYAKLSGDLG
+456 SASYAKLSGNLG

-534 KSTANAVV
+534 KSTVNIFV

-549 DIKGLIFATPNQKN
+549 DIKGLIFTTPSQKN
-563 PKELDQTHAV
+563 SKELDQTHAV
-573 VRFKDSKK
+573 MRFKDSKK

-591 PIFDSLSKILKLD
+591 PIFDSLSKILKLE

-616 NPLQNTTD
+616 NPLQGTTD

>member
-1 MADKFD
+1 MRKGSMADKFD

-164 LVTASDST
+164 SVTVSDST

-194 STSGSASA
+194 SNSNSASENA
-202 TTHESTSDSAA
+202 
-213 ESPEA
+213 EA
-218 NVEVETPT
+218 NTEVETPA
-226 KKEKTKAQKIFLYLL
+226 KKEKTKVQKFFLSILA
-241 VALIAAGIALF
+241 ALIAAGIALF

-272 ISGSDIEFQQFVT
+272 VSGSDIEFQQFVT

-337 GILAQDGKIYLKLD
+337 GILAEDGKIYLKLD

-398 ASSAM
+398 VGSAM
-403 GFALPKVLQ
+403 GFTLPKVLQ
-412 SSIAGTLSCVTQNV
+412 NGIAGTLSCATQNI

-445 FANFTELNSEE
+445 FANFTELSSEE
-456 SARYAKLSGDLG
+456 SVSYAKLSGNLG

-509 SYEEEEQGVLKD
+509 SYEEEEQGVLRD

>member
-20 NQIKET
+20 NQNKET
-26 GVSADSV
+26 GVSANSV
-33 HFSAQTPELVKAQSI
+33 HFSAQTTEPVKAQSVDI
-48 DTEISK
+48 EIPK
-54 AKNQAPE
+54 
-61 TKKPET
+61 
-67 ENLETENPETEN
+67 TEN
-79 SSILSDDLI
+79 SSVLSDDLI
-88 NNMADSIS
+88 NSMADSIS
-96 EESLENPVLADE
+96 EESSENPILAAE
-108 VNEDIAVSENNAGPE
+108 VAEN
-123 NTAISEK
+123 K
-130 HAISENDEVSE
+130 D
-141 DKNHIL
+141 HIL

-158 PVEDSA
+158 PTEDTATTASSSFASSASEFVPDSA
-164 LVTASDST
+164 SDSASDST
-172 SNSASEPNAE
+172 HESISDSASEN
-182 PTSETTHESTTE
+182 T
-194 STSGSASA
+194 
-202 TTHESTSDSAA
+202 
-213 ESPEA
+213 EA
-218 NVEVETPT
+218 NVEVETPA

-241 VALIAAGIALF
+241 AALIAAGIALF
-252 IYFFFFANVSAST
+252 VYFFFFANVSAST

-272 ISGSDIEFQQFVT
+272 VSGSDIEFQQFVT
-285 GDALNTKGESQI
+285 GDSLNTKGESQI

-398 ASSAM
+398 FSGAL
-403 GFALPKVLQ
+403 GFTLPKVLQ
-412 SSIAGTLSCVTQNV
+412 NGIAGTLSCVTQNI

-445 FANFTELNSEE
+445 FANFTELSSEE
-456 SARYAKLSGDLG
+456 SASYAKLSGDLG

-482 FLEAANKASQNTEI
+482 FLEAANKASQSTEI

-534 KSTANAVV
+534 KSTVNVFV

-549 DIKGLIFATPNQKN
+549 DIKGLIFTTPGQKN
-563 PKELDQTHAV
+563 SKELDQTHAV
-573 VRFKDSKK
+573 MRFKDSKK
-581 KEIKTPAEST
+581 KEIKVPAEST

-624 AEKLLKDANLI
+624 AEKLLKNANLI

>member
-20 NQIKET
+20 NQTKEA
-26 GVSADSV
+26 GISANSV
-33 HFSAQTPELVKAQSI
+33 HLSAQTTEPVKAQSV

-54 AKNQAPE
+54 
-61 TKKPET
+61 T
-67 ENLETENPETEN
+67 E
-79 SSILSDDLI
+79 SSSVLSDDLI
-88 NNMADSIS
+88 NSMADSIS
-96 EESLENPVLADE
+96 EESSENPILAAE
-108 VNEDIAVSENNAGPE
+108 ITEDVAVSENVEGAENVEGTEGIEASEKNEASGKIEASE
-123 NTAISEK
+123 NTDTSESTE
-130 HAISENDEVSE
+130 ISENKD
-141 DKNHIL
+141 HIL
-147 DEVLKENNYEE
+147 DEVLKEDNYEE
-158 PVEDSA
+158 PTEETV
-164 LVTASDST
+164 VTAGFESISGSTPEAAST
-172 SNSASEPNAE
+172 SEA
-182 PTSETTHESTTE
+182 TYE
-194 STSGSASA
+194 STSESASG
-202 TTHESTSDSAA
+202 TTPESSSDSIT
-213 ESPEA
+213 ENPEENTEA
-218 NVEVETPT
+218 DTPT
-226 KKEKTKAQKIFLYLL
+226 KKEKTKAQKIFLHLL
-241 VALIAAGIALF
+241 ATLIAAGIALF
-252 IYFFFFANVSAST
+252 IYFFFFANVSAGT

-285 GDALNTKGESQI
+285 GDALNTEDESQI
-297 QQADLRV
+297 QQAELRV

-398 ASSAM
+398 VGSAL
-403 GFALPKVLQ
+403 GFTLPKVLQ
-412 SSIAGTLSCVTQNV
+412 NGIAGTLSCVTQNI

-445 FANFTELNSEE
+445 FANFTELSKEE
-456 SARYAKLSGDLG
+456 SVSYAKLSGDLG

-521 KTIKDYDKYIQEI
+521 KTIKDYDKYVQEI

-549 DIKGLIFATPNQKN
+549 DIKGLIFATPSQKN
-563 PKELDQTHAV
+563 SKELDQTHAV

>member
-26 GVSADSV
+26 GVSANSV
-33 HFSAQTPELVKAQSI
+33 HFGAQTSESAKTQSV
-48 DTEISK
+48 DTEIPK
-54 AKNQAPE
+54 
-61 TKKPET
+61 T
-67 ENLETENPETEN
+67 ESP
-79 SSILSDDLI
+79 SVLSDDLI

-96 EESLENPVLADE
+96 EESVENPVLADE
-108 VNEDIAVSENNAGPE
+108 VNEDIVVFENNAGFE

-164 LVTASDST
+164 SVTVSDST

-194 STSGSASA
+194 SNSNSASEN
-202 TTHESTSDSAA
+202 T
-213 ESPEA
+213 EA
-218 NVEVETPT
+218 NADVETPA
-226 KKEKTKAQKIFLYLL
+226 KKEKTKAQKIFLRLL
-241 VALIAAGIALF
+241 AALIAAGIALF

-265 FSKIFHK
+265 FSKIFYK
-272 ISGSDIEFQQFVT
+272 VSGSDIEFQQFVT
-285 GDALNTKGESQI
+285 GDTI

-304 SLSRG
+304 SISRG

-337 GILAQDGKIYLKLD
+337 GILAEDGKIYLKLD

-365 KEIDSEMQKSLDDFA
+365 KEIDSETQKSLDDFA

-390 DAEEVIAG
+390 DAEEVVAG
-398 ASSAM
+398 VGSAM

-412 SSIAGTLSCVTQNV
+412 SSIAGTLSCVTQNI
-426 GKTLDQQS
+426 GKTHNQQS

-445 FANFTELNSEE
+445 FANFAELSSEE
-456 SARYAKLSGDLG
+456 SASYAKLSGDLG

-521 KTIKDYDKYIQEI
+521 KTIKDYDKYIQEV
-534 KSTANAVV
+534 KSTVNVFV

-549 DIKGLIFATPNQKN
+549 DIKGLIFTTPGQKN
-563 PKELDQTHAV
+563 SKELDQTYAV
-573 VRFKDSKK
+573 MRFKDSKK

-604 QFEEIM
+604 QFEEIL

-616 NPLQNTTD
+616 NPLQGTTD
-624 AEKLLKDANLI
+624 AEKLLKGANLI

>member
-20 NQIKET
+20 NQIKEA
-26 GVSADSV
+26 GVSANSV
-33 HFSAQTPELVKAQSI
+33 HFGAQASESAKTQSI
-48 DTEISK
+48 YAEIPKTESF
-54 AKNQAPE
+54 
-61 TKKPET
+61 
-67 ENLETENPETEN
+67 
-79 SSILSDDLI
+79 SVLSDDLI

-96 EESLENPVLADE
+96 EESVENPILAAE
-108 VNEDIAVSENNAGPE
+108 ITEDIVVSENVEGAEGIEVSEKIEASE
-123 NTAISEK
+123 NTDTSENTE
-130 HAISENDEVSE
+130 ISENKD
-141 DKNHIL
+141 HIL
-147 DEVLKENNYEE
+147 DEVLKENNYEDL
-158 PVEDSA
+158 VEDSVPVA
-164 LVTASDST
+164 VSGSVSEGVSEFTPSSASDSASDST
-172 SNSASEPNAE
+172 HESISDSASEN
-182 PTSETTHESTTE
+182 T
-194 STSGSASA
+194 
-202 TTHESTSDSAA
+202 
-213 ESPEA
+213 EA
-218 NVEVETPT
+218 NAEVETPA
-226 KKEKTKAQKIFLYLL
+226 KKEKTKAQKIFLHLL
-241 VALIAAGIALF
+241 AILIAAGIALF
-252 IYFFFFANVSAST
+252 VYFFFFANVSAST

-272 ISGSDIEFQQFVT
+272 VSGSDIEFQQFVT

-309 STENSAAV
+309 STENSAAI

-337 GILAQDGKIYLKLD
+337 GVLAQDGKIYLKLD

-365 KEIDSEMQKSLDDFA
+365 KEFDSEMQKSLDDFA

-398 ASSAM
+398 VGSTL
-403 GFALPKVLQ
+403 GFTLPKVLQ
-412 SSIAGTLSCVTQNV
+412 NGIAGTLSCVTQNI
-426 GKTLDQQS
+426 GKTHNQQS
-434 DLMAKLYRDNE
+434 ELMTKLYRENE

-456 SARYAKLSGDLG
+456 SASYAKLSGDLG

-482 FLEAANKASQNTEI
+482 FLEAANKASQSTEI

-534 KSTANAVV
+534 KSTVNIFV

-549 DIKGLIFATPNQKN
+549 DIKGLIFTTPSQKN
-563 PKELDQTHAV
+563 SKELDQTHAV
-573 VRFKDSKK
+573 MRFKDSKK
-581 KEIKTPAEST
+581 KEIKVPAEST

-616 NPLQNTTD
+616 SPLPNTTD

>member
-20 NQIKET
+20 NQNKET
-26 GVSADSV
+26 GVSANSV
-33 HFSAQTPELVKAQSI
+33 HFSAQTSESAKTQSV

-54 AKNQAPE
+54 
-61 TKKPET
+61 T
-67 ENLETENPETEN
+67 E
-79 SSILSDDLI
+79 SSSVLSDDLI
-88 NNMADSIS
+88 NSMADSIS
-96 EESLENPVLADE
+96 EESSENPILAAE
-108 VNEDIAVSENNAGPE
+108 VTEDIAASGNFAASENFE
-123 NTAISEK
+123 DSEK
-130 HAISENDEVSE
+130 VAASEGIEVFGKIEVSE
-141 DKNHIL
+141 DIEASEKTNTSENAEISENKDHIL

-158 PVEDSA
+158 STEDTTVTTSSSSASSASEFVPDSA
-164 LVTASDST
+164 SDSASDST
-172 SNSASEPNAE
+172 HESNSDPASENAE
-182 PTSETTHESTTE
+182 
-194 STSGSASA
+194 AN
-202 TTHESTSDSAA
+202 A
-213 ESPEA
+213 E
-218 NVEVETPT
+218 VVTPA
-226 KKEKTKAQKIFLYLL
+226 KKEKTKAQKFFLSILAAL
-241 VALIAAGIALF
+241 VAAGIALF

-272 ISGSDIEFQQFVT
+272 VSGSDIEFQQFVT

-337 GILAQDGKIYLKLD
+337 GILAEDGKIYLKLD

-398 ASSAM
+398 FSGAL
-403 GFALPKVLQ
+403 GFTLPKVLQ
-412 SSIAGTLSCVTQNV
+412 NGIAGTLSCVTQNV

-434 DLMAKLYRDNE
+434 DLMAKLYRDNQ
-445 FANFTELNSEE
+445 FANFTELSSEE
-456 SARYAKLSGDLG
+456 SVSYAKLSGDFG

-521 KTIKDYDKYIQEI
+521 KTIKDYDKYVQEI
-534 KSTANAVV
+534 KETANAVV
-542 GIDTFTG
+542 GVDAFTG

-604 QFEEIM
+604 QFEEIL

-616 NPLQNTTD
+616 NPLQGTTD

>member
-20 NQIKET
+20 NQIKEA
-26 GVSADSV
+26 GVSANSV
-33 HFSAQTPELVKAQSI
+33 HFGAQASESAKTQSI
-48 DTEISK
+48 YAEIPKTESF
-54 AKNQAPE
+54 
-61 TKKPET
+61 
-67 ENLETENPETEN
+67 
-79 SSILSDDLI
+79 SVLSDDLI

-96 EESLENPVLADE
+96 EESVENPILAAE
-108 VNEDIAVSENNAGPE
+108 
-123 NTAISEK
+123 
-130 HAISENDEVSE
+130 ISENKD
-141 DKNHIL
+141 HIL

-164 LVTASDST
+164 PVAISESASGST
-172 SNSASEPNAE
+172 FNSVSEPN
-182 PTSETTHESTTE
+182 TD
-194 STSGSASA
+194 SASDP
-202 TTHESTSDSAA
+202 THESTSDSAS
-213 ESPEA
+213 ENTEA
-218 NVEVETPT
+218 NAEVETPA
-226 KKEKTKAQKIFLYLL
+226 KKEKTKAQKIFLRLL
-241 VALIAAGIALF
+241 AALITAGIALF

-272 ISGSDIEFQQFVT
+272 VSGSDIEFQQFVT

-337 GILAQDGKIYLKLD
+337 GILAEDGKIYLKLD

-365 KEIDSEMQKSLDDFA
+365 KEIDSVMQKSLDDFA

-390 DAEEVIAG
+390 DAEEIIAG
-398 ASSAM
+398 VGSSL
-403 GFALPKVLQ
+403 GFTLPKVLQ
-412 SSIAGTLSCVTQNV
+412 NGIAGTLSCVTQNI

-445 FANFTELNSEE
+445 FASFTELSSEE
-456 SARYAKLSGDLG
+456 SASYAKLSGDLG
-468 KLYRITFN
+468 KLYRINFN

-509 SYEEEEQGVLKD
+509 AYEEEEQGVLKD

-549 DIKGLIFATPNQKN
+549 DIKGLIFTTPNQKN
-563 PKELDQTHAV
+563 SKELDQTHAV
-573 VRFKDSKK
+573 MRFKDSKK

>member
-20 NQIKET
+20 NQNKET
-26 GVSADSV
+26 GVSANSV
-33 HFSAQTPELVKAQSI
+33 HFNAQTSEPAKTQSV

-54 AKNQAPE
+54 
-61 TKKPET
+61 T
-67 ENLETENPETEN
+67 E
-79 SSILSDDLI
+79 SSSVLSDDLI
-88 NNMADSIS
+88 NNMADFIS
-96 EESLENPVLADE
+96 EESSENPILAAE
-108 VNEDIAVSENNAGPE
+108 VAEDVATSENTE
-123 NTAISEK
+123 
-130 HAISENDEVSE
+130 ISENKD
-141 DKNHIL
+141 HIL
-147 DEVLKENNYEE
+147 DEVLKENDYEE
-158 PVEDSA
+158 PTEDTIVTTSSSSAFSASEFVPDSA
-164 LVTASDST
+164 SDSASDST
-172 SNSASEPNAE
+172 HESISDSASEN
-182 PTSETTHESTTE
+182 T
-194 STSGSASA
+194 
-202 TTHESTSDSAA
+202 
-213 ESPEA
+213 EA
-218 NVEVETPT
+218 NTEAEAPA
-226 KKEKTKAQKIFLYLL
+226 KKEKTKAQKIFLHLL
-241 VALIAAGIALF
+241 AALVAAGIALF
-252 IYFFFFANVSAST
+252 VYFFFFANVSAST

-272 ISGSDIEFQQFVT
+272 VSGSDIEFQQFVT
-285 GDALNTKGESQI
+285 GDSLNAKGESKI
-297 QQADLRV
+297 QQAELRV

-337 GILAQDGKIYLKLD
+337 GILAEDGKIYLKLD

-398 ASSAM
+398 VGSTL
-403 GFALPKVLQ
+403 GFTLPKVLQ
-412 SSIAGTLSCVTQNV
+412 NGIAGTLSCVTQNI

-456 SARYAKLSGDLG
+456 SVSYAKLSGDLG

-542 GIDTFTG
+542 GVDTFTG
-549 DIKGLIFATPNQKN
+549 DIKGLIFATPSQKN
-563 PKELDQTHAV
+563 SKELDRTHAV
-573 VRFKDSKK
+573 MRFKDSKK
-581 KEIKTPAEST
+581 KEIKVPAEST

-604 QFEEIM
+604 QFEEII

-616 NPLQNTTD
+616 NPLQGTTD

>member
-20 NQIKET
+20 NQIKEA
-26 GVSADSV
+26 GVSASSV
-33 HFSAQTPELVKAQSI
+33 HFNTQASEP
-48 DTEISK
+48 
-54 AKNQAPE
+54 AKTQGLSMEA
-61 TKKPET
+61 
-67 ENLETENPETEN
+67 LETEN
-79 SSILSDDLI
+79 SSVLSDDLI

-96 EESLENPVLADE
+96 EESLENPVLAAE
-108 VNEDIAVSENNAGPE
+108 VAEDVVASESVAASEDIEASEKTEASEGIE
-123 NTAISEK
+123 ASGKTDISES
-130 HAISENDEVSE
+130 AEIAENKD
-141 DKNHIL
+141 HIL
-147 DEVLKENNYEE
+147 DKVLKENNYEE
-158 PVEDSA
+158 PIEDTTA
-164 LVTASDST
+164 TASSEPIFGST
-172 SNSASEPNAE
+172 TEAVSSSESISGSTTEAVSNS
-182 PTSETTHESTTE
+182 ESTTE

-218 NVEVETPT
+218 NTEVETPA
-226 KKEKTKAQKIFLYLL
+226 KKEKTKAQKIFLRLL
-241 VALIAAGIALF
+241 AALIVAGIALF

-272 ISGSDIEFQQFVT
+272 VSGSDIEFQQFVT

-309 STENSAAV
+309 STENSAAI

-337 GILAQDGKIYLKLD
+337 GILAEDGKIYLKLD

-398 ASSAM
+398 VGSAL
-403 GFALPKVLQ
+403 GFTLPKVLQ
-412 SSIAGTLSCVTQNV
+412 NGIAGTLSCVTQNI

-445 FANFTELNSEE
+445 FANFTELSSEE
-456 SARYAKLSGDLG
+456 SANYAKLSGNLG

-616 NPLQNTTD
+616 NSLQGTTD
-624 AEKLLKDANLI
+624 AEKLLKGANLIW

>member
-20 NQIKET
+20 NQTKEA
-26 GVSADSV
+26 GISANSV
-33 HFSAQTPELVKAQSI
+33 HLSAQTTEPVKAQSV

-54 AKNQAPE
+54 
-61 TKKPET
+61 T
-67 ENLETENPETEN
+67 E
-79 SSILSDDLI
+79 SSSVLSDDLI
-88 NNMADSIS
+88 NSMADSIS
-96 EESLENPVLADE
+96 EESSENPILAAE
-108 VNEDIAVSENNAGPE
+108 ITEDIAASENAAASESVEDSEGIEASEKIEASKNTDTSE
-123 NTAISEK
+123 NTE
-130 HAISENDEVSE
+130 ISENKD
-141 DKNHIL
+141 HIL

-158 PVEDSA
+158 STEDTTVTTSSSSVFSA
-164 LVTASDST
+164 SEFVPDSASDSASDSPHE
-172 SNSASEPNAE
+172 SNSDTASEN
-182 PTSETTHESTTE
+182 T
-194 STSGSASA
+194 
-202 TTHESTSDSAA
+202 
-213 ESPEA
+213 EA
-218 NVEVETPT
+218 NTEVETPA
-226 KKEKTKAQKIFLYLL
+226 KKEKTKAQKIFLHLL
-241 VALIAAGIALF
+241 AVLVAAGIALF
-252 IYFFFFANVSAST
+252 VYFFFFANVSAST

-272 ISGSDIEFQQFVT
+272 VSGSDIEFQQFIT

-337 GILAQDGKIYLKLD
+337 GILAEDGKIYLKLD

-398 ASSAM
+398 FSGAL
-403 GFALPKVLQ
+403 GFTLPKVLQ
-412 SSIAGTLSCVTQNV
+412 NGIAGTLSCVTQNI

-445 FANFTELNSEE
+445 FANFTELSSEE
-456 SARYAKLSGDLG
+456 SVSYAKLSGNLG

-534 KSTANAVV
+534 KSTVNVFV

-549 DIKGLIFATPNQKN
+549 DIKGLIFTTPGQKN
-563 PKELDQTHAV
+563 SKELDQTHAV
-573 VRFKDSKK
+573 MRFKDSKK
-581 KEIKTPAEST
+581 KEIKVPAEST

-624 AEKLLKDANLI
+624 AEKLLKNANLI

>member
-20 NQIKET
+20 NQNKET
-26 GVSADSV
+26 GVSANSV
-33 HFSAQTPELVKAQSI
+33 HFNAQTSEPAKTQSV

-54 AKNQAPE
+54 
-61 TKKPET
+61 T
-67 ENLETENPETEN
+67 E
-79 SSILSDDLI
+79 SSSVLSDDLI
-88 NNMADSIS
+88 NSMADSIS
-96 EESLENPVLADE
+96 EESSENPILAAE
-108 VNEDIAVSENNAGPE
+108 VAEDIAASENAAASESVEDSEGIEASEKIEASKNTDTSE
-123 NTAISEK
+123 NTEISDNK
-130 HAISENDEVSE
+130 D
-141 DKNHIL
+141 HIL
-147 DEVLKENNYEE
+147 DEVLKENNYEDL
-158 PVEDSA
+158 VEDSA
-164 LVTASDST
+164 PVAVSGSVSEGVSEFAPSSVSDSAPDST
-172 SNSASEPNAE
+172 HESNSDSASEN
-182 PTSETTHESTTE
+182 T
-194 STSGSASA
+194 
-202 TTHESTSDSAA
+202 
-213 ESPEA
+213 EA
-218 NVEVETPT
+218 NTEVETPA
-226 KKEKTKAQKIFLYLL
+226 KKEKTKAQKISLHLL
-241 VALIAAGIALF
+241 AALIAAGIALF
-252 IYFFFFANVSAST
+252 VYFFFFANVSAST

-272 ISGSDIEFQQFVT
+272 VSGSDIEFQQFIT
-285 GDALNTKGESQI
+285 GDSLNTKVESQI

-390 DAEEVIAG
+390 DADEVIAG
-398 ASSAM
+398 VGSTL
-403 GFALPKVLQ
+403 GFTLPKVLQ
-412 SSIAGTLSCVTQNV
+412 NGIAGTLSCVTQNI

-456 SARYAKLSGDLG
+456 SVSYAKLSGDLG

-521 KTIKDYDKYIQEI
+521 KTIKDYNKYIQEI
-534 KSTANAVV
+534 KSTVNIFV

-563 PKELDQTHAV
+563 SKELDQTHAV
-573 VRFKDSKK
+573 MRFKDSKK

-616 NPLQNTTD
+616 NPLQGTTD